1 MMAMDF
7 IVPIAVVF
15 ALVFLAAWISSPTLR
30 AWIERPKYRFLAEV
44 EGYDRV
50 IKKGGPSSL
59 YAWRSAP
66 PRVVATMLTGHKTA
80 TAATPEYG
88 KRLLAQTRQYLGS
101 ASRRSCAS
109 CHIDAGAEPG
119 NSV

>member
-50 IKKGGPSSL
+50 IKK
-59 YAWRSAP
+59 
-66 PRVVATMLTGHKTA
+66 
-80 TAATPEYG
+80 
-88 KRLLAQTRQYLGS
+88 
-101 ASRRSCAS
+101 
-109 CHIDAGAEPG
+109 
-119 NSV
+119 